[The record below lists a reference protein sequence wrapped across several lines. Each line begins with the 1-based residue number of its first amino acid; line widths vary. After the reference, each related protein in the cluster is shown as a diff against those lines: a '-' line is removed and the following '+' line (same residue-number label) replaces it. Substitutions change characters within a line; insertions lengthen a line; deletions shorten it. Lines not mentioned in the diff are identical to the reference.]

1 MQIYEINGTNNKVGQ
16 SFFDSTLYHSAHQL
30 ARAIILHAHNFRYA
44 IASFFI

>member
-30 ARAIILHAHNFRYA
+30 ARAITLHAHSFRYETA
-44 IASFFI
+44 GFFI